1 MSSTPK
7 IITVFSLLAGTALAC
22 SLTLDLGTKPAG
34 TPTSSLSALDHVS
47 TMVMQTLQV
56 LTQQAPT
63 STPTP
68 TETPTS
74 TPLPTFIAPFLTVSQ
89 DTRCRTG
96 PGTTYGIVTTL
107 HPGTIAVLVAKDTPV
122 NYWVINT
129 PNYPGSTC
137 WLPGTYATVSGD
149 SSILPEVS
157 APAVSA
163 YTLSEAKAL
172 NISCTS
178 QTVSSTHDSHEESTW
193 TVFFRWKNTEPY
205 QTGVRVFRNGRQIA
219 TLGAHATSFEDSFHH
234 FHRHSAVT
242 YGVQA
247 FNSNAVSSIVTIE
260 VRHCSDE

>member
-1 MSSTPK
+1 MASILKVLTA
-7 IITVFSLLAGTALAC
+7 FCLLAGTLAC
-22 SLTLDLGTKPAG
+22 SLTLDLGTQPASTA
-34 TPTSSLSALDHVS
+34 TPSLSGLDHVS
-47 TMVMQTLQV
+47 TMVRQTLQV

-74 TPLPTFIAPFLTVSQ
+74 TPVPTFIAPVLTVSK
-89 DTRCRTG
+89 DTSCTTG
-96 PGTTYGIVTTL
+96 PGTTSGVVRIL
-107 HPGTIAVLVAKDTPV
+107 HPGTVAVPVAKDTPV

-129 PNYPGSTC
+129 PNYLGSTC
-137 WLPGTYATVSGD
+137 WVSGTYATVTGD

-157 APAVSA
+157 APAVSS

-178 QTVSSTHDSHEESTW
+178 QDGSSSDPHDTSIW
-193 TVFFRWKNTEPY
+193 TVFFRWKNTDPN
-205 QTGVRVFRNGRQIA
+205 QTGVRVYRNGRQIA

-234 FHRHSAVT
+234 FRRHSDVT

-247 FNSNAVSSIVTIE
+247 FNSSQVSSIVTIK